1 MAHVITQ
8 KCIGEVYAACQQ
20 TCPANCMHFVAQL
33 PQGYPSA
40 GHGMMVIDPDEC
52 IDCGNCKS
60 ECPVDAVTTE
70 ADAEFDPYWAQINKN
85 LAPAYKG
92 QVSPTRGRGEPPRRP
107 DNQLR

>member
-1 MAHVITQ
+1 MAHVITG
-8 KCIGEVYAACQQ
+8 KCIGEVYAACQM

-60 ECPVDAVTTE
+60 ECPVDAVISNGDE
-70 ADAEFDPYWAQINKN
+70 DEFFSEINKN
-85 LAPAYKG
+85 LTRAPAYKG
-92 QVSPTRGRGEPPRRP
+92 QVANTRPRNDPPRRP
-107 DNQLR
+107 ENQLR